1 MPVVGHAF
9 AGLAT
14 AMQFAPASAQDR
26 RQPTSVT
33 SALWAPAVVAASYFP
48 DIVTQLGD
56 VLGLPHPN
64 YYAHQPLVALVAGVV
79 LGGVWSWLAGTPAL
93 RAMAI
98 AVGCVLGHDLLDNI
112 QATDWAWSFRLVQSN
127 VLGLSPRVVSEAIVS
142 ASLFAVFVACRMWA
156 GESRRSPADRT
167 VLARWMPR
175 AIVAVILLAAV
186 GTYMLRAANERRL
199 NEARRL
205 LDAGR
210 YVEAL
215 QMADQADGW
224 PRGNRPGRIDVIR
237 AEAHQHLGHRDVSE
251 KLLLQAYEQDPS
263 NFWAL
268 ADLAECYASS
278 NRSPAER
285 RRLAE
290 SRVAELKTRF
300 PRHPSLHNVLVGI
313 ERELSRAEP
322 VE

>member
-14 AMQFAPASAQDR
+14 AMQFAPASARDR
-26 RQPTSVT
+26 RQPTSAA
-33 SALWAPAVVAASYFP
+33 SALWAPAVVATSYFP
-48 DIVTQLGD
+48 DVVTQLGGA
-56 VLGLPHPN
+56 LGVSHAN
-64 YYAHQPLVALVAGVV
+64 FYGHQPAVGLAAGIL
-79 LGGVWSWLAGTPAL
+79 LGGAWARLAGTPAL

-98 AVGCVLGHDLLDNI
+98 AVGCILGHDLLDSV
-112 QATDWAWSFRLVQSN
+112 QGTDWAWNFRIVQSA
-127 VLGLSPRVVSEAIVS
+127 VLGISPRVVSEAIVS
-142 ASLFAVFVACRMWA
+142 ASLFAIFLAWRMWA
-156 GESRRSPADRT
+156 VESRQTRATRT
-167 VLARWMPR
+167 ALTRWMPR

-186 GTYMLRAANERRL
+186 GTYLLRARHERQL

-205 LDAGR
+205 LEGGR

-215 QMADQADGW
+215 QMADLADGW
-224 PRGNRPGRIDVIR
+224 PRGNRPGRIDVVR
-237 AEAHQHLGHRDVSE
+237 AEAHQHLGHHDVSE
-251 KLLLQAYEQDPS
+251 KLLLRAYKQDPT

-278 NRSPAER
+278 DRPAAER

-290 SRVAELKTRF
+290 SRVAELRSRF

-313 ERELSRAEP
+313 ERELSRADPAE
-322 VE
+322 